1 MPSFINLTQRNI
13 GTIRLTTSDHDT
25 DTKPISAC
33 DFRLFH
39 DDDAI
44 NQNLMCQKSPRGSFT
59 FLARIVALFLALGL
73 GPTLV
78 LGHEEENEGGHV
90 LPPGARPHGFS
101 LEDMA
106 RLMGQFT
113 TSGNDTTHYYPMTP
127 FQILYTTA
135 TSGPKPMSIPCPNGG
150 TGFLDS
156 GSNTFIVP
164 VGTQFFL
171 PLFGVDDSPP
181 VLGTFPTSEDAAAAY
196 FFGPQ
201 QYGGQD
207 FIIIVDG
214 QVAPV
219 GAEFLAGPVKTPPLL
234 DGGGTHFIQ
243 LGAFLTPLSLGLHT
257 ITIQGEVA
265 GTGVLPTYGF
275 GCLEEGFTYFVEVIP
290 Y

>member
-1 MPSFINLTQRNI
+1 
-13 GTIRLTTSDHDT
+13 
-25 DTKPISAC
+25 
-33 DFRLFH
+33 
-39 DDDAI
+39 
-44 NQNLMCQKSPRGSFT
+44 
-59 FLARIVALFLALGL
+59 
-73 GPTLV
+73 
-78 LGHEEENEGGHV
+78 
-90 LPPGARPHGFS
+90 
-101 LEDMA
+101 MA

-113 TSGNDTTHYYPMTP
+113 TSGNDLKYYPKTP
-127 FQILYTTA
+127 FQILYTSA
-135 TSGPKPMSIPCPNGG
+135 TSGPPAMSIPCPNGG

-164 VGTQFFL
+164 AGTQFFL

-181 VLGTFPTSEDAAAAY
+181 VLGTFPASEDAAGAY

-201 QYGGQD
+201 QYGGRD

-214 QVAPV
+214 RVTPV

-257 ITIQGEVA
+257 ITIQGEIA
-265 GTGVLPTYGF
+265 GSGVLPTYGF
-275 GCLEEGFTYFVEVIP
+275 GCLEEGFSYFVEVIP